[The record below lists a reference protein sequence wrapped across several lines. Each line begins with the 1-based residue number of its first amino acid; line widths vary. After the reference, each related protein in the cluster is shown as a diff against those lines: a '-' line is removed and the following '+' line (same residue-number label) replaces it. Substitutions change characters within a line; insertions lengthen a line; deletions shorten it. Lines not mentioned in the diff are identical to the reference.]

1 VQWAI
6 LLGKAR
12 VQPAAGRW
20 HDWKQHVADHCDGR
34 CVYCA
39 ISEGRF
45 GGIRNFHVEHF
56 RPKAKFPLL
65 ENDIANLYL
74 ACGICNVLKGD
85 DWPCEPAADHS
96 LATYADPATTD
107 YNTILSVSA
116 TTHEVSASTLSG
128 RYIIERVLLNRSQ
141 LVLERRMA
149 ALLAAFEQFE
159 TWVDGTLDSM
169 NEAELKAVSA
179 ALLKMSQTKT
189 VMLQDRPYR
198 DPDTKRPVKAKAK
211 KKR

>member
-1 VQWAI
+1 
-6 LLGKAR
+6 
-12 VQPAAGRW
+12 
-20 HDWKQHVADHCDGR
+20 
-34 CVYCA
+34 VYCA

-56 RPKAKFPLL
+56 RPKGKFPSL

-116 TTHEVSASTLSG
+116 ATHEVSASTLSG
-128 RYIIERVLLNRSQ
+128 RYIIERVLLNRAQ

-149 ALLAAFEQFE
+149 ALLAGFEQFE
-159 TWVDGTLDSM
+159 TWVDAALDSM
-169 NEAELKAVSA
+169 SETELKAVSA
-179 ALLKMSQTKT
+179 ALLKMTQTKT
-189 VMLQDRPYR
+189 ALLQNRPYR
-198 DPDTKRPVKAKAK
+198 DADTKRPVKAKAK

>member
-1 VQWAI
+1 VRWPI

-12 VQPAAGRW
+12 VRPLAGKW
-20 HDWKQHVADHCDGR
+20 HDWKQHVADECDGR

-39 ISEGRF
+39 ITEGRF

-56 RPKAKFPLL
+56 RPKRKFPLL

-85 DWPCEPAADHS
+85 DWPGEPATDHS

-116 TTHEVSASTLSG
+116 GTHEVSASTLSG
-128 RYIIERVLLNRSQ
+128 RYIIERVLLNRPQ
-141 LVLERRMA
+141 LVVERRMA
-149 ALLAAFEQFE
+149 ALLAGFDQFE
-159 TWVDGTLDSM
+159 TWVVGALGNM
-169 NEAELKAVSA
+169 NKAELQAVSA
-179 ALLKMSQTKT
+179 TLLMMSQTKT
-189 VMLQDRPYR
+189 KMLQNRPYR
-198 DPDTKRPVKAKAK
+198 SADVSRSVKSKAK